1 VSLEFNVIY
10 QVLSSDATQGDS
22 WSDLLLTSSYL
33 YRMFL
38 CFLLQLSI
46 QCTGILLVTTL
57 AYTMLSMLSMHS
69 IYLGISMTVFASLL
83 GSLFGLVYIDQLG
96 RRFTLIVGSIG
107 VSCCWL
113 SMAICIQYG
122 GFLSNKP
129 EIFYSAFILRFIFA
143 SLLCLFSFMY
153 SLSYGIVAY
162 VVPVEIFPMRLRA
175 KASAINMIFNSLSNI
190 VAIIFLDAYLR
201 QQSSLPAVFLT
212 FAFSAMLLGFCLWIG
227 LPETKGLMLEN
238 MEDLFLIDSQ
248 ELCCYCCPCCYYDS
262 PLQTLLPTPSSST
275 AALNTASGYG
285 SIAQTNSSI
294 AKRPYTPGSTRSSH
308 AYRGSALHLM
318 GWRVI
323 PQEQLLQNILVRSN
337 KSSLR
342 QPIGTLTSSAVGPV
356 SNELLEPTMLHKYS
370 HDMRELKFEF
380 FPDEAEPLVRNQASS
395 PTHSFQTGSKTSAA
409 ADNASNMASANESQS
424 FYSYIAAPVSTS
436 RKTPIVRSFASSLI
450 PEPVSTG
457 NYGSRTSHKLSS
469 SNL

>member
-1 VSLEFNVIY
+1 MFCLVECLHSLQTLRRVHDVSLEFNVIY

-22 WSDLLLTSSYL
+22 WSDLLLTSFYL

-38 CFLLQLSI
+38 CFLLQLCI

-83 GSLFGLVYIDQLG
+83 GSLFGLVYIDHLG
-96 RRFTLIVGSIG
+96 RRFMLIVGTVG
-107 VSCCWL
+107 VVCCWF
-113 SMAICIQYG
+113 SMAACIQYG

-129 EIFYSAFILRFIFA
+129 EIFYSAFILRFIFG
-143 SLLCLFSFMY
+143 SLLCLFTFMY

-190 VAIIFLDAYLR
+190 VGIIFLDTYLR
-201 QQSSLPAVFLT
+201 TQSSLPSIFIS
-212 FAFSAMLLGFCLWIG
+212 FAFSATIFGFCLWIG

-238 MEDLFLIDSQ
+238 MEDLFIIDSQ
-248 ELCCYCCPCCYYDS
+248 ELCCYCCPCCFYDS
-262 PLQTLLPTPSSST
+262 PAQTVLNTPSASS
-275 AALNTASGYG
+275 AVLNNSAYG
-285 SIAQTNSSI
+285 SISNAGSNLM
-294 AKRPYTPGSTRSSH
+294 KRPYTPGSTRSSQTN
-308 AYRGSALHLM
+308 RVSILHLM

-323 PQEQLLQNILVRSN
+323 PPEQLLQNILVRSN
-337 KSSLR
+337 KSLR
-342 QPIGTLTSSAVGPV
+342 SGNQPMGIATSSTVGPV

-380 FPDEAEPLVRNQASS
+380 FSDEAEPLVRNQAMSPPRSAHLSAKTPSS
-395 PTHSFQTGSKTSAA
+395 
-409 ADNASNMASANESQS
+409 DNASNLSSVQDGQS
-424 FYSYIAAPVSTS
+424 FYSYISAPSAL
-436 RKTPIVRSFASSLI
+436 RKKHRSYDHLR
-450 PEPVSTG
+450 P
-457 NYGSRTSHKLSS
+457 R
-469 SNL
+469 